1 MINMGV
7 PVLIGVGQQASGGG
21 GGSKS
26 LTISTIT
33 ITTAQYGTTTSAGLV
48 SIDPS
53 QQITTVLN
61 SGNSFTVPT
70 DGLAQYYSNSDPAQ
84 QVLHTM
90 RIQYTTSDFTSSDMG
105 RQAIY
110 QTTLNNSPSTSQLL
124 SWVTE
129 ANPMSDAGQFL
140 PAGGGAGQGVTISTL
155 PLEGSPSDFFEQAPT
170 LGESSI
176 ALLNAPDGFVV
187 NTSKGNT
194 PIEVERVLFCP
205 FAAQNLGSSS
215 SFDIKLK
222 ILLKDG
228 TFGEGTQT
236 ITIPAGAVKDNL
248 TTVVQPTVTQLQTQ
262 ALIST
267 PFESDFPQTP
277 LDPSQQLIC
286 TVNTGEVADTQSMI
300 FQTSGTTS
308 ASHSFRLRFDTT
320 GLTAS
325 DFPEEM
331 QVRYVITSA
340 GYGASEIGWIQEDL
354 FSQTCLF
361 DGQDRSAIITGGL
374 VFGPVALL
382 DNDAQFKITT
392 DLNGTTWQ
400 VRVELQKND
409 GSFLAS
415 PEFDIVMAS
424 DTVINL

>member
-7 PVLIGVGQQASGGG
+7 PVLVGVCQQASGGG
-21 GGSKS
+21 GKS

-33 ITTAQYGTTTSAGLV
+33 ITTAQYGTTTSAGLTI
-48 SIDPS
+48 IDPS

-70 DGLAQYYSNSDPAQ
+70 DGLAQYYSNSDPTQ
-84 QVLHTM
+84 QVLHSM
-90 RIQYTTSDFTSSDMG
+90 RIEYTTSDFTIDEMG

-110 QTTLNNSPSTSQLL
+110 ETTLDNSPSTSQLL

-129 ANPMSDAGQFL
+129 ADPISDAGQFL
-140 PAGGGAGQGVTISTL
+140 PSGGGVGQGVTISTL
-155 PLEGSPSDFFEQAPT
+155 PLAGSASDFFEQAPT
-170 LGESSI
+170 LGESAIPLS
-176 ALLNAPDGFVV
+176 NAPDGFVV
-187 NTSKGNT
+187 NTSKGNVPVNT
-194 PIEVERVLFCP
+194 ERVLFCP

-215 SFDIKLK
+215 SFEIKLK

-228 TFGEGTQT
+228 TFAEGKQT

-248 TTVVQPTVTQLQTQ
+248 TTAVLPTVTQVQTQ
-262 ALIST
+262 ALLST

-277 LDPSQQLIC
+277 LDPADQVIATIAS
-286 TVNTGEVADTQSMI
+286 GEVAPPNSMI
-300 FQTSGTTS
+300 FETSATTS
-308 ASHSFRLRFDTT
+308 ASHSFRVSFDTT

-331 QVRYVITSA
+331 IVRYVITSE
-340 GYGASEIGWIQEDL
+340 GYGASEIGFLQEDL
-354 FSQTCLF
+354 FTQTLVF
-361 DGQDRSAIITGGL
+361 DGQDRSAIITGGITQ
-374 VFGPVALL
+374 GPVAIF
-382 DNDAQFKITT
+382 DSDAQFKIST

-400 VRVELQKND
+400 IRVELQKND

-415 PEFDIVMAS
+415 PDQDIPMAS
-424 DTVINL
+424 DTVFNL

>member
-7 PVLIGVGQQASGGG
+7 PVLVGVCQQASGGG
-21 GGSKS
+21 GKS

-33 ITTAQYGTTTSAGLV
+33 ITTAQYGTTTSAGLTI
-48 SIDPS
+48 IDPS

-70 DGLAQYYSNSDPAQ
+70 DGLAQYYSNSDPTQ
-84 QVLHTM
+84 QVLHSM
-90 RIQYTTSDFTSSDMG
+90 RIEYTTSDFTIDEMG

-110 QTTLNNSPSTSQLL
+110 QTTLDNSPSTSQLL

-129 ANPMSDAGQFL
+129 ADPISDAGQFL
-140 PAGGGAGQGVTISTL
+140 PSGGGVGQGVTISTL
-155 PLEGSPSDFFEQAPT
+155 PLAGSASDFFEQAPT
-170 LGESSI
+170 LGESAIPLS
-176 ALLNAPDGFVV
+176 NAPDGFVV
-187 NTSKGNT
+187 NTSKGNVPVNT
-194 PIEVERVLFCP
+194 ERLLFCP

-215 SFDIKLK
+215 SFEIKLK

-228 TFGEGTQT
+228 TFAEGKQT

-248 TTVVQPTVTQLQTQ
+248 TTAVLPTVTQVQTQ
-262 ALIST
+262 ALLST

-277 LDPSQQLIC
+277 LDPADQVIATIAS
-286 TVNTGEVADTQSMI
+286 GEVAPPNSMI
-300 FQTSGTTS
+300 FQTSATES
-308 ASHSFRLRFDTT
+308 ASHSFRVSFDTT

-331 QVRYVITSA
+331 IVRYVITSE
-340 GYGASEIGWIQEDL
+340 GYGASEIGFLQEDL
-354 FSQTCLF
+354 FTQTLVF
-361 DGQDRSAIITGGL
+361 DGQDRSAIITGGITQ
-374 VFGPVALL
+374 GPVAIF
-382 DNDAQFKITT
+382 DSDAQFKIST

-400 VRVELQKND
+400 IRVELQKND

-415 PEFDIVMAS
+415 PDQDIPMAS
-424 DTVINL
+424 DTVFNL

>member
-7 PVLIGVGQQASGGG
+7 PVLVGVCQQASGGG
-21 GGSKS
+21 GGKS

-33 ITTAQYGTTTSAGLV
+33 ITTAQYGTTTSAGLTI
-48 SIDPS
+48 IDPS

-70 DGLAQYYSNSDPAQ
+70 DGLAQYYSNSDPTQ
-84 QVLHTM
+84 QVLHSM
-90 RIQYTTSDFTSSDMG
+90 RIEYTTSDFTIDEMG

-110 QTTLNNSPSTSQLL
+110 ETTLDNSPSTSQLL

-129 ANPMSDAGQFL
+129 ADPISDAGQFL
-140 PAGGGAGQGVTISTL
+140 PSGGGAGQGVTISTL
-155 PLEGSPSDFFEQAPT
+155 PLAGSASDFFEQAPT
-170 LGESSI
+170 LGESAIPLS
-176 ALLNAPDGFVV
+176 NAPDGFVV
-187 NTSKGNT
+187 NTSKGNVPVNT
-194 PIEVERVLFCP
+194 ERLLFCP

-215 SFDIKLK
+215 SFEIKLK

-228 TFGEGTQT
+228 TFAEGKQT

-248 TTVVQPTVTQLQTQ
+248 TTAVLPTVTQVQTQ
-262 ALIST
+262 ALLST

-277 LDPSQQLIC
+277 LDPADQVIATIAS
-286 TVNTGEVADTQSMI
+286 GEVAPPNSMI
-300 FQTSGTTS
+300 FQTSATES
-308 ASHSFRLRFDTT
+308 ASHSFRVSFDTT

-331 QVRYVITSA
+331 IVRYVITSE
-340 GYGASEIGWIQEDL
+340 GYGASEIGFLQEDL
-354 FSQTCLF
+354 FTQTLVF
-361 DGQDRSAIITGGL
+361 DGQDRSAIITGGITQ
-374 VFGPVALL
+374 GPVAIF
-382 DNDAQFKITT
+382 DSDAQFKIST

-400 VRVELQKND
+400 IRVELQKND

-415 PEFDIVMAS
+415 PDQDIPMAS
-424 DTVINL
+424 DTVFNL

>member
-7 PVLIGVGQQASGGG
+7 PVLVGVCQQASGGG
-21 GGSKS
+21 GGKS

-33 ITTAQYGTTTSAGLV
+33 ITTAQYGTTTSAGLTI
-48 SIDPS
+48 IDPS

-70 DGLAQYYSNSDPAQ
+70 DGLAQYYSNSDPTQ
-84 QVLHTM
+84 QVLHSM
-90 RIQYTTSDFTSSDMG
+90 RIEYTTSDFTIDEMG

-110 QTTLNNSPSTSQLL
+110 ETTLDNSPSTSQLL

-129 ANPMSDAGQFL
+129 ADPISDAGQFL
-140 PAGGGAGQGVTISTL
+140 PSGGGVGQGVTISTL
-155 PLEGSPSDFFEQAPT
+155 PLAGSASDFFEQAPT
-170 LGESSI
+170 LGESAIPLS
-176 ALLNAPDGFVV
+176 NAPDGFVV
-187 NTSKGNT
+187 NTSKGNVPVNT
-194 PIEVERVLFCP
+194 ERLLFCP

-215 SFDIKLK
+215 SFEIKLK

-228 TFGEGTQT
+228 TFAEGKQT

-248 TTVVQPTVTQLQTQ
+248 TTAVLPTVTQVQTQ
-262 ALIST
+262 ALLST

-277 LDPSQQLIC
+277 LDPADQVIATIAS
-286 TVNTGEVADTQSMI
+286 GEVAPPNSMI
-300 FQTSGTTS
+300 FETSATTS
-308 ASHSFRLRFDTT
+308 ASHSFRVSFDTT

-331 QVRYVITSA
+331 IVRYVITSE
-340 GYGASEIGWIQEDL
+340 GYGASEIGFLQEDL
-354 FSQTCLF
+354 FTQTLVF
-361 DGQDRSAIITGGL
+361 DGQDRSAIITGGITQ
-374 VFGPVALL
+374 GPVAIL
-382 DNDAQFKITT
+382 DSDAQFKIST

-400 VRVELQKND
+400 IRVELQKND

-415 PEFDIVMAS
+415 PDQDIPMAS
-424 DTVINL
+424 DTVFNL

>member
-7 PVLIGVGQQASGGG
+7 PVLVGVCQQASGGG
-21 GGSKS
+21 GKS

-33 ITTAQYGTTTSAGLV
+33 ITTAQYGTTTSAGLTI
-48 SIDPS
+48 IDPS

-70 DGLAQYYSNSDPAQ
+70 DGLAQYYSNSDPTQ
-84 QVLHTM
+84 QVLHSM
-90 RIQYTTSDFTSSDMG
+90 RIEYTTSDFTIDEMG

-110 QTTLNNSPSTSQLL
+110 QTTLDNSPSTSQLL

-129 ANPMSDAGQFL
+129 ADPISDAGQFL
-140 PAGGGAGQGVTISTL
+140 PSGGGVGQGVTISTL
-155 PLEGSPSDFFEQAPT
+155 PLAGSASDFFEQAPT
-170 LGESSI
+170 LGESAIPLS
-176 ALLNAPDGFVV
+176 NAPDGFVV
-187 NTSKGNT
+187 NTSKGNVPVNT
-194 PIEVERVLFCP
+194 ERVLFCP

-215 SFDIKLK
+215 SFEIKLK

-228 TFGEGTQT
+228 TFAEGKQT

-248 TTVVQPTVTQLQTQ
+248 TTAVLPTVTQVQTQ
-262 ALIST
+262 ALLST

-277 LDPSQQLIC
+277 LDPADQVIATIAS
-286 TVNTGEVADTQSMI
+286 GEVAPPNSMI
-300 FQTSGTTS
+300 FETSATTS
-308 ASHSFRLRFDTT
+308 ASHSFRVSFDTT

-331 QVRYVITSA
+331 IVRYVITSE
-340 GYGASEIGWIQEDL
+340 GYGASEIGFLQEDL
-354 FSQTCLF
+354 FTQTLVF
-361 DGQDRSAIITGGL
+361 DGQDRSAIITGGITQ
-374 VFGPVALL
+374 GPVAIF
-382 DNDAQFKITT
+382 DSDAQFKIST

-400 VRVELQKND
+400 IRVELQKND

-415 PEFDIVMAS
+415 PDQDIPMAS
-424 DTVINL
+424 DTVFNL

>member
-7 PVLIGVGQQASGGG
+7 PVLVGVCQQASGGG
-21 GGSKS
+21 GKS

-33 ITTAQYGTTTSAGLV
+33 ITTAQYGTTTSAGLTI
-48 SIDPS
+48 IDPS

-70 DGLAQYYSNSDPAQ
+70 DGLAQYYSNSDPTQ
-84 QVLHTM
+84 QVLHSM
-90 RIQYTTSDFTSSDMG
+90 RIEYTTSDFTIDEMG

-110 QTTLNNSPSTSQLL
+110 ETTLDNSPSTSQLL

-129 ANPMSDAGQFL
+129 ADPISDAGQFL
-140 PAGGGAGQGVTISTL
+140 PSGGGVGQGVTISTL
-155 PLEGSPSDFFEQAPT
+155 PLAGSASDFFEQAPT
-170 LGESSI
+170 LGESAIPLS
-176 ALLNAPDGFVV
+176 NAPDGFVV
-187 NTSKGNT
+187 NTSKGNVPVNT
-194 PIEVERVLFCP
+194 ERLLFCP

-215 SFDIKLK
+215 SFEIKLK

-228 TFGEGTQT
+228 TFAEGKQT

-248 TTVVQPTVTQLQTQ
+248 TTAVLPTVTQVQTQ
-262 ALIST
+262 ALLST

-277 LDPSQQLIC
+277 LDPADQVIATIAS
-286 TVNTGEVADTQSMI
+286 GEVAPPNSMI
-300 FQTSGTTS
+300 FETSATTS
-308 ASHSFRLRFDTT
+308 ASHSFRVSFDTT

-331 QVRYVITSA
+331 IVRYVITSE
-340 GYGASEIGWIQEDL
+340 GYGASEIGFLQEDL
-354 FSQTCLF
+354 FTQTLVF
-361 DGQDRSAIITGGL
+361 DGQDRSAIITGGITQ
-374 VFGPVALL
+374 GPVAIF
-382 DNDAQFKITT
+382 DSDAQFKIST

-400 VRVELQKND
+400 IRVELQKND

-415 PEFDIVMAS
+415 PDQDIPMAS
-424 DTVINL
+424 DTVFNL

>member
-7 PVLIGVGQQASGGG
+7 PVLVGVCQQASGGG
-21 GGSKS
+21 GKS

-33 ITTAQYGTTTSAGLV
+33 ITTAQYGTTTSAGLTI
-48 SIDPS
+48 IDPS

-70 DGLAQYYSNSDPAQ
+70 DGLAQYYSNSDPTQ
-84 QVLHTM
+84 QVLHSM
-90 RIQYTTSDFTSSDMG
+90 RIEYTTSDFTIDEMG

-110 QTTLNNSPSTSQLL
+110 QTTLDNSPSTSQLL

-129 ANPMSDAGQFL
+129 ADPISDAGQFL
-140 PAGGGAGQGVTISTL
+140 PSGGGVGQGVTISTL
-155 PLEGSPSDFFEQAPT
+155 PLAGSASDFFEQAPT
-170 LGESSI
+170 LGESAIPLS
-176 ALLNAPDGFVV
+176 NAPDGFVV
-187 NTSKGNT
+187 NTSKGNVPVNT
-194 PIEVERVLFCP
+194 ERLLFCP

-215 SFDIKLK
+215 SFEIKLK

-228 TFGEGTQT
+228 TFAEGKQT

-248 TTVVQPTVTQLQTQ
+248 TTAVLPTVTQVQTQ
-262 ALIST
+262 ALLST

-277 LDPSQQLIC
+277 LDPADQVIATIAS
-286 TVNTGEVADTQSMI
+286 GEVAPPNSMI
-300 FQTSGTTS
+300 FETSATTS
-308 ASHSFRLRFDTT
+308 ASHSFRVSFDTT

-331 QVRYVITSA
+331 IVRYVITSE
-340 GYGASEIGWIQEDL
+340 GYGASEIGFLQEDL
-354 FSQTCLF
+354 FTQTLVF
-361 DGQDRSAIITGGL
+361 DGQDRSAIITGGITQ
-374 VFGPVALL
+374 GPVAIF
-382 DNDAQFKITT
+382 DSDAQFKIST

-400 VRVELQKND
+400 IRVELQKND

-415 PEFDIVMAS
+415 PDQDIPMAS
-424 DTVINL
+424 DTVFNL